1 MVITEERGLRR
12 VKEERIGCQTA
23 RLVSSYKIGSKHPH
37 TGWGAGEDPAPA
49 RQEASARGLGWGRGK
64 WSPASSV
71 RGIGQRMGS
80 SWKLC
85 VCSPRG
91 PCKVRTDR
99 TWAEG
104 QLRRLGAHGGEREG
118 LGEVAA
124 ASGSQVLGL

>member
-1 MVITEERGLRR
+1 M
-12 VKEERIGCQTA
+12 
-23 RLVSSYKIGSKHPH
+23 
-37 TGWGAGEDPAPA
+37 
-49 RQEASARGLGWGRGK
+49 
-64 WSPASSV
+64 
-71 RGIGQRMGS
+71 
-80 SWKLC
+80 
-85 VCSPRG
+85 CSPRG